1 MGTGRVCYISTKQES
16 TNHANWKVGAMLL
29 AAVQLLAGLTPQ
41 LAYAEAY
48 PSRTITIIVP
58 LAAGGAVDAIARLI
72 QPGLSQALG
81 QTVIVVDRPG
91 ASGLVGANDV
101 AKSKPDGYTVLLTP
115 STFAVD
121 PAVNSKLPYDVQRD
135 FQPVALVASNSM
147 LFAVNPKL
155 PVHSLADLVK
165 VAKESPGKINYA
177 TPGAFSQAR
186 LLIEMWSLE
195 AGINL
200 QQVPFKGAAPAVLST
215 VAGETQMT
223 LASPLVVLSQ
233 IKGGTLRAIAA
244 AGRTRD
250 AHLPDLPT
258 TVEAG
263 YPDLVA
269 NQWIGAL
276 VANGTPPDII
286 AKLNTAINFALKDKN
301 VRERLAQQ
309 GGEAVGG
316 TQEEFKSLIASD
328 LIMWKKI
335 ARDAKIIP
343 H

>member
-1 MGTGRVCYISTKQES
+1 MGIGKACDISVKQDS
-16 TNHANWKVGAMLL
+16 MKRANWRVGAALL
-29 AAVQLLAGLTPQ
+29 AAVLPFAGLTPQ
-41 LAYAEAY
+41 LVYAETY
-48 PSRTITIIVP
+48 PNKTITIVVP
-58 LAAGGAVDAIARLI
+58 LAAGGAVDAVARLI
-72 QPGLSQALG
+72 QPGLAQALG

-91 ASGLVGANDV
+91 ASGLLGTSEV
-101 AKSKPDGYTVLLTP
+101 ARSRPDGSTILLTP

-121 PAVNSKLPYDVQRD
+121 PAVNLELPYDVERD
-135 FQPVALVASNSM
+135 FQPIAVVASNSM
-147 LFAVNPKL
+147 LFVVNPKL
-155 PVHSLADLVK
+155 PVHSLADFVK
-165 VAKESPGKINYA
+165 LAKESPGKMNYA
-177 TPGAFSQAR
+177 TPGVYSQAR
-186 LLIEMWSLE
+186 LLIEMWSSE
-195 AGINL
+195 AGIKL
-200 QQVPFKGAAPAVLST
+200 QQVPFKGAAPAVLSL
-215 VAGETQMT
+215 VAGDTQMT

-250 AHLPDLPT
+250 AHLPGLPT

-276 VANGTPPDII
+276 VANGTPPDIV
-286 AKLNTAINFALKDKN
+286 AKLNTAINTALKDKN

-309 GGEAVGG
+309 GGKAVGG
-316 TQEEFKSLIASD
+316 TSEEFKSLIASD
-328 LIMWKKI
+328 LAMWKKI